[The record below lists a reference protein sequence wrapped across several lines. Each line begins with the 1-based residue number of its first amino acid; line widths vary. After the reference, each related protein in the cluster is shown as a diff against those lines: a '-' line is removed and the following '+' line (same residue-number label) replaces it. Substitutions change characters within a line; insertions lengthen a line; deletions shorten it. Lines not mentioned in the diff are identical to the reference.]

1 METAKIDIK
10 QAVIKKDRL
19 NVVYNERFTEANY
32 TNKVTKNCDQIVH
45 SELKEIFNH
54 LKLHLVEIGRA
65 HV

>member
-32 TNKVTKNCDQIVH
+32 TNKVTKYYASNPKRRKSTSQVLH
-45 SELKEIFNH
+45 HRAL
-54 LKLHLVEIGRA
+54 LKL
-65 HV
+65 

>member
-45 SELKEIFNH
+45 SELKEIFPS
-54 LKLHLVEIGRA
+54 V
-65 HV
+65 